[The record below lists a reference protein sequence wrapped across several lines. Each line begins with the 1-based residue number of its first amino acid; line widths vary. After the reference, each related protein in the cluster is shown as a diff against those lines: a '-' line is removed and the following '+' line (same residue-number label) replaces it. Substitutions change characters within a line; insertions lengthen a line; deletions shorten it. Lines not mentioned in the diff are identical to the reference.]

1 MFLRKTKIVATVG
14 PSSSSKSVLKTMVQA
29 GVDVFRL
36 NFSHG
41 DTVFYDKIIENIKN
55 INKELHKHTAILA
68 DLQGQKIRI
77 GKIKE
82 GTFLEKNKTI
92 TITEKRIIGNSK
104 KIQIKYKDLHKTL
117 NKGKKISI
125 DDGKIVL
132 KIESKS
138 LSKKEIKC
146 RIINGGELKSN
157 KGVNFE
163 DETKNKGA
171 LSYKDKKD
179 LKYILSKQ
187 IEWVALSFVSKK
199 QDVLDLKKIIDKNKS
214 KTCIISKIENNKA
227 VERIEE
233 IVEVSDAIMVARGD
247 LGIEIPLHKIPLI
260 QKEIVKISNKYSK
273 PVVIA
278 THMLESMVEK
288 LNPTRAEAN
297 DVANSVLDGAD
308 ALMLSA
314 ETASGKNPTDSV
326 RIMRKII
333 KDVETGAPVNSLK
346 FNIQKDIERSVTD
359 TICHHSCL
367 LAEQVS
373 AEAIITMTHSGYS
386 AFKISSSRPPCMVYA
401 FTENHFILNTLNLV
415 WGVRGFY
422 YNKTRSTDE
431 TIEDTQ
437 KILKEKTLIKK
448 QDYVVNV
455 ASMPLKKKG
464 MTNMVKLSKV
474 K

>member
-1 MFLRKTKIVATVG
+1 MFLRKTKIIATVG
-14 PSSSSKSVLKTMVQA
+14 PSSASKSVLKAMVQA
-29 GVDVFRL
+29 GVDVFRI

-41 DTVFYDKIIENIKN
+41 KEDFYHNTIKNIKE

-68 DLQGQKIRI
+68 DLQGQKIRV

-82 GTFLEKNKTI
+82 NTFLSKNSTLILTDKLVLGDNT
-92 TITEKRIIGNSK
+92 
-104 KIQIKYKDLHKTL
+104 KIQIQQKDLIKKL
-117 NKGKKISI
+117 NIGKKISI

-138 LSKKEIKC
+138 LKNNELKC
-146 RIINGGELKSN
+146 KVINGGELKSN

-163 DETKNKGA
+163 DSIKNQKA
-171 LSYKDKKD
+171 LSRKDKKD
-179 LKYILSKQ
+179 LKYILTKN
-187 IEWVALSFVSKK
+187 IEWVALSFVSNK
-199 QDVLDLKKIIDKNKS
+199 QDVLELKEIIKKSKS
-214 KTCIISKIENNKA
+214 KTLVISKIENSKA
-227 VERIEE
+227 VDNIEE
-233 IVEVSDAIMVARGD
+233 IVDFSDAIMVARGD
-247 LGIEIPLHKIPLI
+247 LGIEIPIHKIPLI
-260 QKEIVKISNKYSK
+260 QKNIVKTSNKQAK

-288 LNPTRAEAN
+288 INPTRAEAN

-314 ETASGKNPTDSV
+314 ETATGKNPIEAV

-333 KDVETGAPVNSLK
+333 KDVETGKPLDPVRFK
-346 FNIQKDIERSVTD
+346 IKKDIERSVTD
-359 TICHHSCL
+359 SICYHSCL

-373 AEAIITMTHSGYS
+373 AKAIITMTHSGYS
-386 AFKISSSRPPCMVYA
+386 ALKISSSRPSCMVYA

-422 YNKTRSTDE
+422 YKKTTSTDE

-437 KILKEKTLIKK
+437 KILKVNGFLKK
-448 QDYVVNV
+448 GDMIVNV

-464 MTNMVKLSKV
+464 MTNMVKLGKI

>member
-14 PSSSSKSVLKTMVQA
+14 PSSASKSVLKAMIQA

-41 DTVFYDKIIENIKN
+41 DTFFYDKIIDNIKE
-55 INKELHKHTAILA
+55 INKELNKHTAILA

-77 GKIKE
+77 GKVKE
-82 GTFLEKNKTI
+82 DAFLEKNKVI
-92 TITEKRIIGNSK
+92 KITEKKIIGDSN
-104 KIQIKYKDLHKTL
+104 KIQIRYKNLVKTL

-138 LSKKEIKC
+138 LSKNEITC
-146 RIINGGELKSN
+146 RVINGGELKSN

-187 IEWVALSFVSKK
+187 IEWIALSFVSNK
-199 QDVLDLKKIIDKNKS
+199 QDVLDLKKILDKNKS
-214 KTCIISKIENNKA
+214 KSCIISKIENNRA

-260 QKEIVKISNKYSK
+260 QKDIVKISNKYSK

-288 LNPTRAEAN
+288 
-297 DVANSVLDGAD
+297 
-308 ALMLSA
+308 
-314 ETASGKNPTDSV
+314 
-326 RIMRKII
+326 
-333 KDVETGAPVNSLK
+333 
-346 FNIQKDIERSVTD
+346 
-359 TICHHSCL
+359 
-367 LAEQVS
+367 
-373 AEAIITMTHSGYS
+373 
-386 AFKISSSRPPCMVYA
+386 
-401 FTENHFILNTLNLV
+401 
-415 WGVRGFY
+415 
-422 YNKTRSTDE
+422 
-431 TIEDTQ
+431 
-437 KILKEKTLIKK
+437 
-448 QDYVVNV
+448 
-455 ASMPLKKKG
+455 
-464 MTNMVKLSKV
+464 
-474 K
+474 